1 MQTQIQRQ
9 RQIQRQTQVLYIA
22 IRSFCIF
29 RRKAHPDFL
38 LAHILHRGSTAH
50 IKQVGNL
57 CEKTGQSSIIFLL
70 RNLPHQVQR
79 LFLRIALDQEERTP
93 ISPGKNAHVLE
104 DLVTEAPGVD
114 LRVDVLHQLDHQL
127 GLVEGVQVVPALLP
141 DLPGQ
146 LTGGVECG
154 GAEQVQKES
163 RVESFVELCPSLWN
177 CVSHLRKVGV
187 PSMQDTMGLFS
198 PPFSKS

>member
-1 MQTQIQRQ
+1 M
-9 RQIQRQTQVLYIA
+9 
-22 IRSFCIF
+22 
-29 RRKAHPDFL
+29 
-38 LAHILHRGSTAH
+38 LAHILHSGSTAH

-57 CEKTGQSSIIFLL
+57 CEKTGQSSNIFLL

-154 GAEQVQKES
+154 GAEQIWNQS
-163 RVESFVELCPSLWN
+163 RVESFVEVSL
-177 CVSHLRKVGV
+177 
-187 PSMQDTMGLFS
+187 T
-198 PPFSKS
+198 

>member
-1 MQTQIQRQ
+1 MREN
-9 RQIQRQTQVLYIA
+9 
-22 IRSFCIF
+22 RSVFQCI
-29 RRKAHPDFL
+29 
-38 LAHILHRGSTAH
+38 
-50 IKQVGNL
+50 
-57 CEKTGQSSIIFLL
+57 SIL
-70 RNLPHQVQR
+70 RNLHHQVQR
-79 LFLRIALDQEERTP
+79 LFLRITLDQEERTP

-163 RVESFVELCPSLWN
+163 RVESFVELCLSPEEGGSAVDAGHDGL
-177 CVSHLRKVGV
+177 VQSPLLKVV
-187 PSMQDTMGLFS
+187 R
-198 PPFSKS
+198 